1 MSAAEEAAMSS
12 VAQRS
17 SSSSRRSQIVELVK
31 AQGWARIDDLA
42 DQFGVSTMTIHR
54 DLDHLDS
61 QGMLRKVRSGAE
73 APPSEAF
80 ERSIDLRRTL
90 NVAEKKAVA
99 DAGFA
104 WAAERVQM
112 QAVALDDSTT
122 ALHVLPRLL
131 ERLPLTVVTNFLPAI
146 NQLAA
151 EPRVRLNAVGGDYEP
166 DFSAFIG
173 SQAVNALQ
181 AVHYDVLFMSV
192 PAVTRGHC
200 FHPSSAAADLKRAF
214 MGSAELRVL
223 LVDHTKTAR
232 RAVHRICALADFD
245 AVVVDSGLDDSE
257 VELLTASGA
266 NVVVAPTPSPGRGTP
281 PPTPAGPDG
290 GGTPSPASTEPEDQP

>member
-1 MSAAEEAAMSS
+1 MSTL
-12 VAQRS
+12 AQRGS
-17 SSSSRRSQIVELVK
+17 SHALRRSQIAELVK

-42 DQFGVSTMTIHR
+42 EQFGVSTMTIHR

-61 QGMLRKVRSGAE
+61 QGVVRKVRSGAE

-80 ERSIDLRRTL
+80 ERNVDLRRTL
-90 NVAEKKAVA
+90 NVREKRVVA
-99 DAGFA
+99 QAGFA
-104 WAAERVQM
+104 WATERVQM

-122 ALHVLPRLL
+122 ALHVLPLLL
-131 ERLPLTVVTNFLPAI
+131 ERLPLTVVSNFLPAI
-146 NQLAA
+146 TQLAA
-151 EPRVRLNAVGGDYEP
+151 EPRVRLHAIGGDYEP
-166 DFSAFIG
+166 DFSAFTG
-173 SQAVNALQ
+173 SQAIGALE

-192 PAVTRGHC
+192 PAVTRGTC

-245 AVVVDSGLDDSE
+245 AVVVDSGLDESE
-257 VELLTASGA
+257 VEQLRASGA
-266 NVVVAPTPSPGRGTP
+266 NVVVAPVPATSPESGY
-281 PPTPAGPDG
+281 
-290 GGTPSPASTEPEDQP
+290 EP